1 MTNSVNPT
9 KVVTGL
15 ARLSYANIWQAKS
28 INGGTPKFSTSVLIP
43 KSDTVTVTKVNKKKE
58 QGAETKRKLYE
69 SAEKLF
75 SQKDFADVS
84 VEEITLA
91 TGVTKGTFYVHFS
104 SKDAL
109 IALLIADHAA
119 RADMD
124 YRAAIDALPDGV
136 TARSALLFLTERIA
150 DMLVDTISRENMRKV
165 YQMLL
170 AGTIDTDAVKGYD
183 RELYR
188 LFSELLGRG
197 MRTGEFSD
205 ALPADALSRCFVTA
219 IRGVSYEWC
228 IRPVFNLKAQ
238 AVEHIRLLIDGITT
252 RG

>member
-1 MTNSVNPT
+1 MS
-9 KVVTGL
+9 
-15 ARLSYANIWQAKS
+15 AAK
-28 INGGTPKFSTSVLIP
+28 T
-43 KSDTVTVTKVNKKKE
+43 NKKKE

-69 SAEKLF
+69 SAERLF

-91 TGVTKGTFYVHFS
+91 AGVTKGAFYVHFA
-104 SKDAL
+104 SKDVL

-119 RADMD
+119 SADMD
-124 YRAAIDALPDGV
+124 YRAAIGALPDGV
-136 TARSALLFLTERIA
+136 TARSALLFLTGKIA
-150 DMLVDTISRENMRKV
+150 HVLAGTIGRENMRKV

-188 LFSELLGRG
+188 LFSELLERG
-197 MRTGEFSD
+197 IRTGEFSA
-205 ALPADALSRCFVTA
+205 ALPADALSRHFVTA
-219 IRGVSYEWC
+219 LRGVSYEWC
-228 IRPVFNLKAQ
+228 IRPDFDLHAQ
-238 AVEHIRLLIDGITT
+238 AAEQIRLLIDGITA